1 MRKNLPG
8 WVLPWLFITALI
20 AIHSCETNRGEI
32 IPYVQ
37 VDLYLLLYA
46 DLADVGIGTTKI
58 IENEGV
64 NGIVLYRESDLVF
77 HAYDRTCTLWPDHN
91 EAVIEDPGFFGVFE
105 CPECGSSYLLLY
117 ADLADVGIGTTK
129 IIENEGVNG
138 IVLYRESDLVFHA
151 YDRTCTLWPDHN
163 EAVIEDPGFFGVFE
177 CPECGSSYLL
187 MNGGEPNDGPAQ
199 YPLVRYRT
207 SLRGDVLHIS
217 N

>member
-20 AIHSCETNRGEI
+20 IIHSCETNRGEI

-37 VDLYLLLYA
+37 VDL
-46 DLADVGIGTTKI
+46 
-58 IENEGV
+58 
-64 NGIVLYRESDLVF
+64 
-77 HAYDRTCTLWPDHN
+77 
-91 EAVIEDPGFFGVFE
+91 
-105 CPECGSSYLLLY
+105 YLLLY